1 MAAGRRKKNAEH
13 ENEERWLLTYAD
25 MITLLMALF
34 MVLFSIS
41 SVNISKFK
49 TLQESLKA
57 AFSGSILP
65 GGKALIQSGSQEQSQ
80 KSAQDTAIPSIVAI
94 NPQAANQNSAGSN
107 SSSATSSTSTAQSM
121 SAASST
127 EQAKTLIAAAK
138 IEQQQL
144 TQLKEQLDQYLKVHG
159 LQNQVQTTIS
169 RRGLV
174 VRVLTDKV
182 LFESGQANLKPAGL
196 PLLGEVANLLNV
208 ATNHAIAVEGHTDS
222 VPISSAQYPSNWELS
237 TARATTV
244 VRYFISAGVDASRMS
259 AAGYADLHPIASNA
273 TARGRQ
279 LNRRVEIVLLRN
291 TPEIPG

>member
-1 MAAGRRKKNAEH
+1 MAAGRRKKHGEQ

-65 GGKALIQSGSQEQSQ
+65 GGKALVQSGSQEQSQ

-94 NPQAANQNSAGSN
+94 NPQAANQNSSGTN
-107 SSSATSSTSTAQSM
+107 SSSSSSTSAQSM

-144 TQLKEQLDQYLKVHG
+144 TQLKAQLDAYLKAHG
-159 LQNQVQTTIS
+159 LQNQVQTTVS

-182 LFESGQANLKPAGL
+182 LFASGQATLKPGGL

-208 ATNHAIAVEGHTDS
+208 ATNHQIAVEGHTDS

-244 VRYFISAGVDASRMS
+244 VRYFLSRGVTPSRLA

-273 TARGRQ
+273 TDRGRQ

-291 TPEIPG
+291 NPDLTG

>member
-1 MAAGRRKKNAEH
+1 MAAGRRRKHGEH

-41 SVNISKFK
+41 SVNISKYR

-57 AFSGSILP
+57 AFSGSVLP
-65 GGKALIQSGSQEQSQ
+65 GGKAILQAGSQSEKQ
-80 KSAQDTAIPSIVAI
+80 KSSQDTAIPSIVAI
-94 NPQAANQNSAGSN
+94 APTATNQNTSGASGS
-107 SSSATSSTSTAQSM
+107 SRAAQSM
-121 SAASST
+121 SSARTS
-127 EQAKTLIAAAK
+127 EQAKALITAAK

-144 TQLKEQLDQYLKVHG
+144 QALKARLDAYLKAHG
-159 LQNQVQTTIS
+159 LSSQVQTVIS

-182 LFESGQANLKPAGL
+182 LFDSGQATLKAPGL

-208 ATNHAIAVEGHTDS
+208 EQNHQIAVEGHTDD
-222 VPISSAQYPSNWELS
+222 VPIASAQYPSNWELS

-244 VRYFISAGVDASRMS
+244 VRYFISHGVSADRLTAS
-259 AAGYADLHPIASNA
+259 GYADLHPIVSNA
-273 TARGRQ
+273 TDHGRQ

-291 TPEIPG
+291 NPQLSG

>member
-1 MAAGRRKKNAEH
+1 MAASRRKKHGEH

-41 SVNISKFK
+41 SVNISKYR

-65 GGKALIQSGSQEQSQ
+65 GGKAVIQSGAQAERQ
-80 KSAQDTAIPSIVAI
+80 KGAQDTAIPSIVAI
-94 NPQAANQNSAGSN
+94 RPTAINQNTNGATN
-107 SSSATSSTSTAQSM
+107 PTSSAQTMSSA
-121 SAASST
+121 SAT

-138 IEQQQL
+138 IEQEQL
-144 TQLKEQLDQYLKVHG
+144 LQLKERLDAYLKAHG
-159 LQNQVQTTIS
+159 LGSQVQTIVS

-182 LFESGQANLKPAGL
+182 LFDSGQATLKPAGL
-196 PLLGEVANLLNV
+196 PLLGEVASLLNV
-208 ATNHAIAVEGHTDS
+208 EQSHQIAVEGHTDN
-222 VPISSAQYPSNWELS
+222 VPIASAQYPSNWELS

-244 VRYFISAGVDASRMS
+244 VRYFISRGVDDHRLT

-273 TARGRQ
+273 TDRGRQ

-291 TPEIPG
+291 NPQLPG

>member
-1 MAAGRRKKNAEH
+1 
-13 ENEERWLLTYAD
+13 
-25 MITLLMALF
+25 
-34 MVLFSIS
+34 
-41 SVNISKFK
+41 
-49 TLQESLKA
+49 
-57 AFSGSILP
+57 
-65 GGKALIQSGSQEQSQ
+65 
-80 KSAQDTAIPSIVAI
+80 
-94 NPQAANQNSAGSN
+94 
-107 SSSATSSTSTAQSM
+107 M
-121 SAASST
+121 SAASAS

-144 TQLKEQLDQYLKVHG
+144 QQLKAQLDQYLKAHG

-182 LFESGQANLKPAGL
+182 LFDSGQATLKPEGL

-208 ATNHAIAVEGHTDS
+208 ATNHQIAVEGHTDS

-244 VRYFISAGVDASRMS
+244 VRYFISRSVDASRLTAS
-259 AAGYADLHPIASNA
+259 GYADLHPLASNA
-273 TARGRQ
+273 TDRGRQ

-291 TPEIPG
+291 TPQIPG

>member
-1 MAAGRRKKNAEH
+1 MAAGRRRKHGEKD
-13 ENEERWLLTYAD
+13 NEERWLLTYAD

-41 SVNISKFK
+41 SVNVSKYK
-49 TLQESLKA
+49 SLQESLKA

-65 GGKALIQSGSQEQSQ
+65 GGKALTQSGAQAEQA
-80 KSAQDTAIPSIVAI
+80 KAAQDTAIPSIVAI
-94 NPQAANQNSAGSN
+94 NPTVANQNS
-107 SSSATSSTSTAQSM
+107 SSSSSSTSPAQSM
-121 SAASST
+121 TAASAS

-138 IEQQQL
+138 IEQEQLQQL
-144 TQLKEQLDQYLKVHG
+144 KAQLDRYLKAHG

-182 LFESGQANLKPAGL
+182 LFDSGQATLKPAGL
-196 PLLGEVANLLNV
+196 PLLGEVANLLDV
-208 ATNHAIAVEGHTDS
+208 ATNHQIAVEGHTDS

-244 VRYFISAGVDASRMS
+244 VRYFISRSVDASRLTAS
-259 AAGYADLHPIASNA
+259 GYADLHPLASNA
-273 TARGRQ
+273 TDRGRQ

-291 TPEIPG
+291 TPQIPG

>member
-1 MAAGRRKKNAEH
+1 MAAGRRRKHGEH

-41 SVNISKFK
+41 SVNISKYR

-57 AFSGSILP
+57 AFSGSVLP
-65 GGKALIQSGSQEQSQ
+65 GGKAILQAGSQSEKQ
-80 KSAQDTAIPSIVAI
+80 KASQDTAIPSIVAI
-94 NPQAANQNSAGSN
+94 APTATNQNTSGASGS
-107 SSSATSSTSTAQSM
+107 SQAAQSM
-121 SAASST
+121 SSARTS
-127 EQAKTLIAAAK
+127 EQAKALITAAK
-138 IEQQQL
+138 LEQQQL
-144 TQLKEQLDQYLKVHG
+144 QALKARLDAYLKAHG
-159 LQNQVQTTIS
+159 LSSQVKTVIS

-182 LFESGQANLKPAGL
+182 LFDSGQATLKAPGL

-208 ATNHAIAVEGHTDS
+208 EQNHQIAVEGHTDD
-222 VPISSAQYPSNWELS
+222 VPIASAQYPSNWELS

-244 VRYFISAGVDASRMS
+244 VRYFISRGVSADRLTAS
-259 AAGYADLHPIASNA
+259 GYADLHPLASNA
-273 TARGRQ
+273 TDHGRQ

-291 TPEIPG
+291 NPQLSG

>member
-1 MAAGRRKKNAEH
+1 MAAGRRKKHGEQ
-13 ENEERWLLTYAD
+13 ENDERWLLTYAD

-41 SVNISKFK
+41 SVNVSKYK

-65 GGKALIQSGSQEQSQ
+65 GGKALTQSGAQAEKQ
-80 KSAQDTAIPSIVAI
+80 KAVTDTAIPSIVAI
-94 NPQAANQNSAGSN
+94 NPTAANQNSTG
-107 SSSATSSTSTAQSM
+107 SSSGPSSSSSSSQSM
-121 SAASST
+121 SAASAT

-144 TQLKEQLDQYLKVHG
+144 QQLKQQLDKYLTVHG
-159 LQNQVQTTIS
+159 LKNQVQTTIS

-174 VRVLTDKV
+174 VRVLTDQV
-182 LFESGQANLKPAGL
+182 LFDSGQATLKPQGL

-208 ATNHAIAVEGHTDS
+208 ATNHQIAVEGNTDS

-244 VRYFISAGVDASRMS
+244 VRYFISRGVTASRLA

-273 TARGRQ
+273 TDGGRQ

-291 TPEIPG
+291 NPELTG

>member
-1 MAAGRRKKNAEH
+1 MAAGRRKKHGEQ

-41 SVNISKFK
+41 SVNVSKYK
-49 TLQESLKA
+49 TLQQSLKA

-65 GGKALIQSGSQEQSQ
+65 GGKALMQSGAQAEKQ
-80 KSAQDTAIPSIVAI
+80 KAVTDTAIPSIVAI
-94 NPQAANQNSAGSN
+94 NPTAANQN
-107 SSSATSSTSTAQSM
+107 ATGASSSTSSAQSM
-121 SAASST
+121 SAASAT

-144 TQLKEQLDQYLKVHG
+144 KQLKEQLDTYLKAHG

-182 LFESGQANLKPAGL
+182 LFDSGQATLKSAGA
-196 PLLGEVANLLNV
+196 PRCSAKWRISLNV
-208 ATNHAIAVEGHTDS
+208 DRRTIRSRSRDTPTTSRSQAPNTRATGSCRPPARRPLCAPHQPQRRPPAARRPPATPTYTRSRATRPTTAGS
-222 VPISSAQYPSNWELS
+222 S
-237 TARATTV
+237 TAVSRSCCCGTT
-244 VRYFISAGVDASRMS
+244 
-259 AAGYADLHPIASNA
+259 
-273 TARGRQ
+273 
-279 LNRRVEIVLLRN
+279 LNSSELTR
-291 TPEIPG
+291 

>member
-1 MAAGRRKKNAEH
+1 MAAGRRKKHGEKD
-13 ENEERWLLTYAD
+13 NEERWLLTYAD

-41 SVNISKFK
+41 SVNVSKYK
-49 TLQESLKA
+49 SLQESLKA

-65 GGKALIQSGSQEQSQ
+65 GGKALTQSGAQAEQA
-80 KSAQDTAIPSIVAI
+80 KAAQDTAIPSIVAI
-94 NPQAANQNSAGSN
+94 NPTVADQN
-107 SSSATSSTSTAQSM
+107 SSSSSSRTSPPQSIT
-121 SAASST
+121 AASAS

-138 IEQQQL
+138 IEEQQL
-144 TQLKEQLDQYLKVHG
+144 QHLKAQLDQYLKVHG
-159 LQNQVQTTIS
+159 LQNEVQTTIS

-182 LFESGQANLKPAGL
+182 LFDSGQATLKPAGL

-208 ATNHAIAVEGHTDS
+208 ATNHQIAVEGHTDS
-222 VPISSAQYPSNWELS
+222 VPIASAQYPSNWELS

-244 VRYFISAGVDASRMS
+244 VRYFISRSVEASRLTAS
-259 AAGYADLHPIASNA
+259 GYADLHPLASNA
-273 TARGRQ
+273 TDRGRQ

-291 TPEIPG
+291 TPQIPG

>member
-1 MAAGRRKKNAEH
+1 MAAGRRKKHGEQ

-65 GGKALIQSGSQEQSQ
+65 GGKALVQSGSQEQQQ
-80 KSAQDTAIPSIVAI
+80 KTAQDTAIPSLVAI
-94 NPQAANQNSAGSN
+94 NPQAANQNSTGSN
-107 SSSATSSTSTAQSM
+107 SSSTSTSTAQGM

-144 TQLKEQLDQYLKVHG
+144 LQLKERLDQYLKAHG
-159 LQNQVQTTIS
+159 LQNQVQTSIS

-182 LFESGQANLKPAGL
+182 LFDSGQANLKPAGL

-273 TARGRQ
+273 TDRGRQ

>member
-1 MAAGRRKKNAEH
+1 MAAGRRRKHGEH

-41 SVNISKFK
+41 SVNISQYR

-57 AFSGSILP
+57 AFSGSVLP
-65 GGKALIQSGSQEQSQ
+65 GGKAILQAGSQSEKQ
-80 KSAQDTAIPSIVAI
+80 KASQDTAIPSIVAI
-94 NPQAANQNSAGSN
+94 APTATNQNTSGASGS
-107 SSSATSSTSTAQSM
+107 SQAAQSM
-121 SAASST
+121 SSARTS
-127 EQAKTLIAAAK
+127 EQAKALITAAK
-138 IEQQQL
+138 LEQQQL
-144 TQLKEQLDQYLKVHG
+144 QALKARLDAYLKAHG
-159 LQNQVQTTIS
+159 LSSQVKTVIS

-182 LFESGQANLKPAGL
+182 LFDSGQATLKAPGL

-208 ATNHAIAVEGHTDS
+208 EQNHQIAVEGHTDD
-222 VPISSAQYPSNWELS
+222 VPIASAQYPSNWELS

-244 VRYFISAGVDASRMS
+244 VRYFISRGVSADRLTAS
-259 AAGYADLHPIASNA
+259 GYADLHPLASNA
-273 TARGRQ
+273 TDHGRQ

-291 TPEIPG
+291 NPQLSG

>member
-1 MAAGRRKKNAEH
+1 MASGRRKKHGEH

-41 SVNISKFK
+41 SVNVSKYK

-65 GGKALIQSGSQEQSQ
+65 GGKALIQSGSQEQPQ
-80 KSAQDTAIPSIVAI
+80 KSPEDTAIPSIVAI
-94 NPQAANQNSAGSN
+94 NPTASNQSQT
-107 SSSATSSTSTAQSM
+107 SSSSQSSTAQSM
-121 SAASST
+121 SSASAT

-144 TQLKEQLDQYLKVHG
+144 QHLKERLDAYLKAHG
-159 LQNQVQTTIS
+159 LSSQVQTTIA

-182 LFESGQANLKPAGL
+182 LFDSGQATLKPPGL

-208 ATNHAIAVEGHTDS
+208 EQNHQIAVEGHTDD
-222 VPISSAQYPSNWELS
+222 VPIASTQYPSNWELS

-244 VRYFISAGVDASRMS
+244 VRYFISRSVTASRLT

-273 TARGRQ
+273 TDHGRQ

-291 TPEIPG
+291 NPQLPG

>member
-1 MAAGRRKKNAEH
+1 MAAGRRKKHGEK

-41 SVNISKFK
+41 SVNVSKYK
-49 TLQESLKA
+49 SLQESLKA

-65 GGKALIQSGSQEQSQ
+65 GGKALTQSGAQAEQA
-80 KSAQDTAIPSIVAI
+80 KAAQDTAIPSIVAI
-94 NPQAANQNSAGSN
+94 NPTATNQNSS
-107 SSSATSSTSTAQSM
+107 SSSAGTSSSQSM
-121 SAASST
+121 SAASAS

-144 TQLKEQLDQYLKVHG
+144 QQLKAQLDQYLKAHG

-182 LFESGQANLKPAGL
+182 LFDSGQATLKPEGL

-208 ATNHAIAVEGHTDS
+208 ATDHQIAVEGHTDS

-244 VRYFISAGVDASRMS
+244 VRYFISRSVDASRMTAS
-259 AAGYADLHPIASNA
+259 GYADLHPIASNA
-273 TARGRQ
+273 TDRGRQ

-291 TPEIPG
+291 TPQIPG

>member
-1 MAAGRRKKNAEH
+1 MAAGRRKKHGEKD
-13 ENEERWLLTYAD
+13 NEERWLLTYAD

-41 SVNISKFK
+41 SVNVSKYK
-49 TLQESLKA
+49 SLQESLKA

-65 GGKALIQSGSQEQSQ
+65 GGKALTQSGAQAEQA
-80 KSAQDTAIPSIVAI
+80 KAAQDTAIPSIVAI
-94 NPQAANQNSAGSN
+94 NPTVDQSEQP
-107 SSSATSSTSTAQSM
+107 SSSSSSTSSSQSM
-121 SAASST
+121 SAASAS

-144 TQLKEQLDQYLKVHG
+144 QQLKAQLDQYLKAHG

-182 LFESGQANLKPAGL
+182 LFDSGQATLKPAGL

-208 ATNHAIAVEGHTDS
+208 ATNHQIAVEGHTDS

-244 VRYFISAGVDASRMS
+244 VRYFISRSVDASRLTAS
-259 AAGYADLHPIASNA
+259 GYADLHPLASNA
-273 TARGRQ
+273 TDRGRQ

-291 TPEIPG
+291 TPQIPG

>member
-1 MAAGRRKKNAEH
+1 MAAGRRKKHGEQ

-41 SVNISKFK
+41 SVNISKYK

-65 GGKALIQSGSQEQSQ
+65 GGKALTQSGAQAEKQ
-80 KSAQDTAIPSIVAI
+80 KAVTDTAIPSIVAI
-94 NPQAANQNSAGSN
+94 NPSAANQNSTGS
-107 SSSATSSTSTAQSM
+107 SSSTSSSSSQSI
-121 SAASST
+121 SAASAS
-127 EQAKTLIAAAK
+127 EQAKALIAAAK

-144 TQLKEQLDQYLKVHG
+144 KQLKERLDTYLKAHG

-182 LFESGQANLKPAGL
+182 LFDSGQATLKPESL

-208 ATNHAIAVEGHTDS
+208 ATNHQIAVEGHTDS

-244 VRYFISAGVDASRMS
+244 VRYFLTRGVTASRLA

-273 TARGRQ
+273 TDRGRQ

-291 TPEIPG
+291 NPDLTG

>member
-1 MAAGRRKKNAEH
+1 MAAGRRRKHGEKD
-13 ENEERWLLTYAD
+13 NEERWLLTYAD

-41 SVNISKFK
+41 SVNVSKYK
-49 TLQESLKA
+49 SLQESLKA

-65 GGKALIQSGSQEQSQ
+65 GGKALTQSGAQAEQA
-80 KSAQDTAIPSIVAI
+80 KAAQDTAIPSIVAI
-94 NPQAANQNSAGSN
+94 NPTVSNQNS
-107 SSSATSSTSTAQSM
+107 SSSSSSTSPAQSM
-121 SAASST
+121 TAASAS

-138 IEQQQL
+138 IEQEQLQQL
-144 TQLKEQLDQYLKVHG
+144 KAQLDRYLKAHG

-182 LFESGQANLKPAGL
+182 LFDSGQATLKPAGL
-196 PLLGEVANLLNV
+196 PLLGEVANLLDV
-208 ATNHAIAVEGHTDS
+208 ATNHQIAVEGHTDS

-244 VRYFISAGVDASRMS
+244 VRYFISRSVDASRLTAS
-259 AAGYADLHPIASNA
+259 GYADLHPLASNA
-273 TARGRQ
+273 TDRGRQ

-291 TPEIPG
+291 TPQIPG